1 MQILLRYK
9 VLKMYVTYRI
19 MYENSQKMQLNHRTK
34 VKLAYENV
42 FVD

>member
-1 MQILLRYK
+1 MPVLGRYK
-9 VLKMYVTYRI
+9 VLKMHVTYRI
-19 MYENSQKMQLNHRTK
+19 MYENSQKMQLKHRTK